1 MFSVNVLGCYAS
13 DTAEKNT
20 KSIRGKKSI
29 NNVIYRYGIM
39 SMMWL
44 NNKLWHLRPFN
55 QTQVGRMVSEIVTT
69 NALPDPD

>member
-1 MFSVNVLGCYAS
+1 
-13 DTAEKNT
+13 
-20 KSIRGKKSI
+20 
-29 NNVIYRYGIM
+29 M

-55 QTQVGRMVSEIVTT
+55 QTQVGRMVSEMVTN